1 MDISSSFNR
10 YDIIT
15 NQYFKGYLEDGTWIT
30 NVRLKT
36 VDRDVNNVDRNKI
49 MLRLKYVDVTTSNGI
64 ESLA

>member
-15 NQYFKGYLEDGTWIT
+15 NQYFNGNLEDGTWIT